1 MNAAVSLFVPVFNEA
16 GILNDT
22 MPRLLRAAEEVAQDV
37 QLVIVDNGSIDTT
50 PAVTCK
56 LAERDSRIMGLRIA
70 ERGVGAALQAALP
83 HLRHERVV
91 AVDADLAMDLAFIG
105 EALRRIEGGADI
117 VVGAKRSDAQERPLY
132 RVLTS
137 DFFVFV
143 LRNGLGVPFHDVSIG
158 AKAYR
163 RDVLLR
169 YRDLIGRG
177 SNYVID
183 VLVRAWRDGLT
194 IEELDIACEDNRP
207 SHFNLLH
214 EGVYRFGHLF
224 GLVLRRRL
232 GWLRPTPAPS
242 GRSPLPDTSRRSGAG
257 VPGGK

>member
-1 MNAAVSLFVPVFNEA
+1 VNDAVSLFVPVFNEA
-16 GILNDT
+16 EILNDT
-22 MPRLLRAAEEVAQDV
+22 MPRLLRVAEGVAQDI

-50 PAVTCK
+50 TAVARK
-56 LAERDSRIMGLRIA
+56 LAEGDSRIVGLRIP
-70 ERGVGAALQAALP
+70 ERGVGAALHAALP

-105 EALRRIEGGADI
+105 EALRRMERGADV
-117 VVGAKRSDAQERPLY
+117 VVGAKRSDAQERPFY
-132 RVLTS
+132 RVFAS
-137 DFFVFV
+137 DLFVFI

-163 RDVLLR
+163 KDVLLR

-183 VLVRAWRDGLT
+183 VLVQAWCDGLT
-194 IEELDIACEDNRP
+194 IEELDVACQDNRP

-224 GLVLRRRL
+224 RLVVRRRL
-232 GWLRPTPAPS
+232 GRLRPIPP
-242 GRSPLPDTSRRSGAG
+242 P
-257 VPGGK
+257 VVV